1 MVNEITLDYSW
12 PSDDV
17 SGRVLSAWGDPES
30 KAMTISMF
38 GCQEKTVLM
47 LGILR
52 RTKRKGTRVHYSKR
66 NGAQFTTCE

>member
-1 MVNEITLDYSW
+1 MVNEITLDYSG

-17 SGRVLSAWGDPES
+17 SERGLSVWGDPES

-38 GCQEKTVLM
+38 RCQEKTGLM
-47 LGILR
+47 LGILSR
-52 RTKRKGTRVHYSKR
+52 IKRKGTRVHYSKR